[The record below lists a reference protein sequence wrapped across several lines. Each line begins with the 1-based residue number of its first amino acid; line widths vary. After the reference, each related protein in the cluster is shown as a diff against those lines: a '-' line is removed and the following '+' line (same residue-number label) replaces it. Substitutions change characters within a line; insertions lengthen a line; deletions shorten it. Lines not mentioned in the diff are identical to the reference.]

1 MASNSAKN
9 SPSCTI
15 APWLSVRN
23 NAKAVEFYK
32 AAFGAVEVIASK
44 IPVEA
49 WSPGFP

>member
-1 MASNSAKN
+1 MLRKKFPLLHHSPMA
-9 SPSCTI
+9 
-15 APWLSVRN
+15 VRSEQR
-23 NAKAVEFYK
+23 KAVEFYK